1 LVYFLQVGSMPDEG
15 VCFGLSAT
23 SEVEPDGD
31 VTCVLPASELQ
42 DTTTI
47 AKKRNSNCC
56 FIILLLEG
64 FG

>member
-1 LVYFLQVGSMPDEG
+1 MPDEG

-23 SEVEPDGD
+23 SVVETDGD
-31 VTCVLPASELQ
+31 VTWLLPASELQ
-42 DTTTI
+42 DANAI